1 LISTAEVAYPPEL
14 FSSAHALRV
23 WRDALISTTTRDP
36 KETIMPTDS
45 PSSKSLLIDGRWV
58 TAARTFASINPANGD
73 TNFEIAAADAGQ
85 VDAAVES
92 AWRAVRQPAW
102 RDMLPHQRAALLRR
116 MADGI
121 DVNAETLARLQM
133 IENGKVWSECK
144 AQVASAA
151 ATFRYYAGVC
161 ETITAEVTPP
171 RGNYLSMTQYEPY
184 GVVAAITP
192 WNSPLTMEAQK
203 VAPAL
208 AAGNA
213 VILKPSEVTSSPA
226 LEMGRIALEAG
237 VPPGILNVVTGMGGD
252 AGKLLVEHPGVRMVS
267 FTGGTATGRA
277 IARIAADKLMPVALE
292 LGGKSPHIVC
302 ADADLDAAVEGVIGG
317 IFEGSGQS
325 CVAGSRLF
333 VQRSIETIFL
343 EKLLARTR
351 AIRVAQPDERGAG
364 MGPIA
369 SFAHREKIESMVAGA
384 LKDGGEI
391 LAGGRRPDD
400 GDLAQGAF
408 YLPTVIGGLKPDA
421 YAVREEIFG
430 PVLCVLLFD
439 DDEDLLAQANDSV
452 YGLASGI
459 WTADY
464 RRAWR
469 LARRLEAGS
478 VWINTYKQL
487 SISTPFG
494 GFKQSGLGREKG
506 LSGLRLYQQSK
517 GIYFAM

>member
-1 LISTAEVAYPPEL
+1 
-14 FSSAHALRV
+14 
-23 WRDALISTTTRDP
+23 
-36 KETIMPTDS
+36 
-45 PSSKSLLIDGRWV
+45 
-58 TAARTFASINPANGD
+58 
-73 TNFEIAAADAGQ
+73 
-85 VDAAVES
+85 
-92 AWRAVRQPAW
+92 
-102 RDMLPHQRAALLRR
+102 

-121 DVNAETLARLQM
+121 EANAELLAHLQM

-144 AQVASAA
+144 AQVASAVG
-151 ATFRYYAGVC
+151 TFRYYAGVC
-161 ETITAEVTPP
+161 ETVTAEVTPP

-184 GVVAAITP
+184 GVVVAITP

-213 VILKPSEVTSSPA
+213 VILKPSEVTSAPA
-226 LEMGRIALEAG
+226 LELGRIALEAG
-237 VPPGILNVVTGMGGD
+237 LPPGILNVVTGLGSGT
-252 AGKLLVEHPGVRMVS
+252 GKLLVEHPGVRMVS
-267 FTGGTATGRA
+267 FTGGTASGRA

-333 VQRSIETIFL
+333 VQRSIQAAFL
-343 EKLLARTR
+343 EKLLARAR
-351 AIRVAQPDERGAG
+351 AIRVDQPDAKAAG

-369 SFAHREKIESMVAGA
+369 SFAHREKIESMVASA
-384 LKDGGEI
+384 LQDGGEI
-391 LAGGRRPDD
+391 LVGGRRPQD
-400 GDLAQGAF
+400 GHLAQGAF
-408 YLPTVIGGLKPDA
+408 YLPTVIGGLKSDA

-430 PVLCVLLFD
+430 PVLCTLPFD
-439 DDEDLLAQANDSV
+439 DEEDLLAQANDSV
-452 YGLASGI
+452 YGLAAGI

-469 LARRLEAGS
+469 VARQLEAGS

-494 GFKQSGLGREKG
+494 GFKQSGIGREKG
-506 LSGLRLYQQSK
+506 ITGLRLYQQSK